1 MVIYRSHFGFHE
13 SKLALVNC
21 VSEPIYGNCQS
32 CHQKLDNCHIWEYGC
47 YLHWI
52 HTILDVLST
61 ICTFNRKLQPQY
73 RGPHCTRHLHH
84 FFLLAIPTIRQCA
97 KFVDAFNI
105 FELDFDWFHLLISH
119 TIWMRIYVT
128 HTHTFRRSWKYF
140 QLSNPEQ
147 CSVPE
152 SDIIWN
158 ADRNL
163 FCQRIN
169 TRIHKWIYKKW
180 KRHSFVRR
188 FYRILRYSLAQKNIR
203 INSKNSFKINFNFF
217 LFFLPNNKCHTG
229 KAAKIPQWKILS
241 VIWPDDD
248 EDAWQ
253 CI

>member
-1 MVIYRSHFGFHE
+1 MFCLQFAHSI
-13 SKLALVNC
+13 VNC
-21 VSEPIYGNCQS
+21 SHNTVGRIVQGIYITFFCLRFRQSDNARNSSMHSIFSSLISIGFIYWLVIQSE
-32 CHQKLDNCHIWEYGC
+32 WEYMW
-47 YLHWI
+47 H
-52 HTILDVLST
+52 
-61 ICTFNRKLQPQY
+61 
-73 RGPHCTRHLHH
+73 
-84 FFLLAIPTIRQCA
+84 
-97 KFVDAFNI
+97 
-105 FELDFDWFHLLISH
+105 
-119 TIWMRIYVT
+119 T